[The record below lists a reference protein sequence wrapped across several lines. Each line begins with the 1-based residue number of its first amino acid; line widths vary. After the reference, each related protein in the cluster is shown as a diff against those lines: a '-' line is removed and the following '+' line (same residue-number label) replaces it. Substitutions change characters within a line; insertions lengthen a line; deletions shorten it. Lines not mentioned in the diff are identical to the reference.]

1 MCYILI
7 YVAPDLKKNCNTF
20 WRVIMDII
28 TAYKL
33 FLVDHESYCSA
44 STMDYYR
51 ENISKFLNYVSDC
64 DCNYITRDLVLG
76 YLGSLRDSGRK
87 NTTIN
92 TYFRAVKVFLNYCI
106 DEGYCSPDVL
116 RKVKFLKSD
125 HEPVIP
131 LSEWEVEKIDGLFS
145 MKTESGIRNLCMIH
159 LMLDAGFRSSD
170 VVNLR
175 FGNIN
180 FVSNYLIIKGKG
192 DKFRSVIL
200 CPKLKR
206 LLYHYLLRYRAYD
219 PQDDYPVFVKVGSST
234 PINSNVIKQLFS
246 RIKVSSGLDR
256 IHPHLLRHTFATSYI
271 LGGGNMEFL
280 RMMLGHSDYETTKIY
295 LHLAQQSK
303 MLHNDVYR
311 LDPVFFKSAY

>member
-1 MCYILI
+1 MEIL
-7 YVAPDLKKNCNTF
+7 
-20 WRVIMDII
+20 

-44 STMDYYR
+44 RTMNYYK
-51 ENISKFLNYVSDC
+51 ENIPKFIDYLNKEHLLFTEFYNCEDL
-64 DCNYITRDLVLG
+64 TREHVLG
-76 YLGSLRDSGRK
+76 YQSFLRESGRK

-125 HEPVIP
+125 QEPVIP
-131 LSEWEVEKIDGLFS
+131 LSEWEVDEIDGLFS
-145 MKTESGIRNLCMIH
+145 SKTESGIRNLCIIH

-175 FGNIN
+175 FSNIN
-180 FVSNYLIIKGKG
+180 FDSNYLIVKGKG

-219 PQDDYPVFVKVGSST
+219 PQEDFPVFVQVGTSK

-246 RIKVSSGLDR
+246 RIKISSGLDR
-256 IHPHLLRHTFATSYI
+256 VHPHLLRHTFATSYI
-271 LGGGNMEFL
+271 MGGGNMEFL
-280 RMMLGHSDYETTKIY
+280 RMMLGHADYETTKIY

-303 MLHNDVYR
+303 MLHSDVYR
-311 LDPVFFKSAY
+311 LDSVFFKAAY

>member
-1 MCYILI
+1 
-7 YVAPDLKKNCNTF
+7 
-20 WRVIMDII
+20 MDIL

-33 FLVDHESYCSA
+33 FLVDHESYCSGR
-44 STMDYYR
+44 TIEYYK
-51 ENISKFLNYVSDC
+51 ENVPKFLDFLSFRFVCPSDLIDC
-64 DCNYITRDLVLG
+64 DKI
-76 YLGSLRDSGRK
+76 LRDDVLAYLSALRESGRK

-125 HEPVIP
+125 QEPVIP
-131 LSEWEVEKIDGLFS
+131 LSEWEVDEIDGLFS
-145 MKTESGIRNLCMIH
+145 MKTESGMRNLCIVH

-175 FGNIN
+175 FSNIN
-180 FVSNYLIIKGKG
+180 FDSNYLIVKGKG

-219 PQDDYPVFVKVGSST
+219 PQEDFPVFVQVGSSK

-256 IHPHLLRHTFATSYI
+256 VHPHLLRHTFATSYI
-271 LGGGNMEFL
+271 MGGGNMEFL
-280 RMMLGHSDYETTKIY
+280 RMMLGHADYETTKIY

-303 MLHNDVYR
+303 MLHSDVYR
-311 LDPVFFKSAY
+311 LDPVFFKAAY

>member
-1 MCYILI
+1 
-7 YVAPDLKKNCNTF
+7 
-20 WRVIMDII
+20 MDII

-33 FLVDHESYCSA
+33 FLVDHESYCSV
-44 STMDYYR
+44 STMDYYK
-51 ENISKFLNYVSDC
+51 ENISRFLNYVSDC

-76 YLGSLRDSGRK
+76 YFGSLRESGRK
-87 NTTIN
+87 NTTVN

-180 FVSNYLIIKGKG
+180 FVSNYLTIKGKG
-192 DKFRSVIL
+192 DKYRSILL

-219 PQDDYPVFVKVGSST
+219 PQDDYPVFVQVGSSV

-246 RIKVSSGLDR
+246 RIKVNSGLDR

>member
-1 MCYILI
+1 MEIL
-7 YVAPDLKKNCNTF
+7 
-20 WRVIMDII
+20 

-33 FLVDHESYCSA
+33 FLVDHESYCSVR
-44 STMDYYR
+44 TMNYYK
-51 ENISKFLNYVSDC
+51 ENIPKFLDYLRESCLLPPDEDC
-64 DCNYITRDLVLG
+64 SWLTREHVLG
-76 YLGSLRDSGRK
+76 YQSFLRESGRK

-106 DEGYCSPDVL
+106 DEGYCSSDVL

-125 HEPVIP
+125 QEPVIP
-131 LSEWEVEKIDGLFS
+131 LSEWEVDEIDGLFS
-145 MKTESGIRNLCMIH
+145 SKTESGIRNLCIIH

-175 FGNIN
+175 FSNIN
-180 FVSNYLIIKGKG
+180 FDSNYLIVKGKG

-219 PQDDYPVFVKVGSST
+219 TEKDFPVFVQVGTSK
-234 PINSNVIKQLFS
+234 PINSNVIKQLFA

-256 IHPHLLRHTFATSYI
+256 VHPHLLRHTFATSYI
-271 LGGGNMEFL
+271 MGGGNMEFL
-280 RMMLGHSDYETTKIY
+280 RMMLGHADYETTKIY

-303 MLHNDVYR
+303 MLHSDVYR
-311 LDPVFFKSAY
+311 LDPVFFKAAY

>member
-1 MCYILI
+1 
-7 YVAPDLKKNCNTF
+7 
-20 WRVIMDII
+20 MDIL

-33 FLVDHESYCSA
+33 FLVDHESYCSGK
-44 STMDYYR
+44 TITYYK
-51 ENISKFLNYVSDC
+51 ENIPKFIDYLNKEHLLFTEFYKCEDL
-64 DCNYITRDLVLG
+64 TREHVLG
-76 YLGSLRDSGRK
+76 YQSFLRESGRK

-125 HEPVIP
+125 QEPVIP
-131 LSEWEVEKIDGLFS
+131 LSEWEVDEIDGLFS
-145 MKTESGIRNLCMIH
+145 MKTESGMRNLCIIH

-175 FGNIN
+175 FSNIN
-180 FVSNYLIIKGKG
+180 FDSNYLIVKGKG

-219 PQDDYPVFVKVGSST
+219 PQDDYPVFVQVGTSK

-256 IHPHLLRHTFATSYI
+256 VHPHLLRHTFATSYI
-271 LGGGNMEFL
+271 MGGGNMEFL
-280 RMMLGHSDYETTKIY
+280 RMMLGHADYETTKIY

-303 MLHNDVYR
+303 MLHSDVYR
-311 LDPVFFKSAY
+311 LDPVFFKAAY

>member
-1 MCYILI
+1 
-7 YVAPDLKKNCNTF
+7 
-20 WRVIMDII
+20 MDIL

-33 FLVDHESYCSA
+33 FLVDHESYCSS
-44 STMDYYR
+44 STMNYYK
-51 ENISKFLNYVSDC
+51 ENIPKFLNYVSDL
-64 DCNYITRDLVLG
+64 DCNDITRDLVLG
-76 YLGSLRDSGRK
+76 YLGSLRESGRK

-131 LSEWEVEKIDGLFS
+131 LSEWEVEEVDSLFS
-145 MKTESGIRNLCMIH
+145 MKTESGMRNLCIIH

-170 VVNLR
+170 VVNLC
-175 FGNIN
+175 FSNIN
-180 FVSNYLIIKGKG
+180 FTSNYLIIKGKG
-192 DKFRSVIL
+192 DKYRSVIL

-219 PQDDYPVFVKVGSST
+219 PQDDYPVFVQIGTSA

-246 RIKVSSGLDR
+246 RIKVNSGLDR

-280 RMMLGHSDYETTKIY
+280 RLMLGHTDYETTKIY

-303 MLHNDVYR
+303 MLNNDVYR
-311 LDPVFFKSAY
+311 LDPIFFKSAY